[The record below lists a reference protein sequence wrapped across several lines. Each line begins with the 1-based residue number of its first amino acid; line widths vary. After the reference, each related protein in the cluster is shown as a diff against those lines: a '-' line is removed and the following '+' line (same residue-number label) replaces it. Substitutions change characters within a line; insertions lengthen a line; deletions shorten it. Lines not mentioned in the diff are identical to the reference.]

1 MSDAFVPRRRTVAA
15 ALFASLAV
23 AATVSGPVPADA
35 QSRKA
40 QRSEPK
46 RSEPVREPR
55 GPLVAVVSIADQRME
70 VFDKDG
76 LVTSTRVST
85 GKPGHGTPTGI
96 FSIIQK
102 KVQHTS
108 NLYFAEMPFMQRITW
123 SGVAL
128 HAGVVPGYPASHGCI
143 RLPYAFARQFYGMT
157 EMGMRVIVAPDE
169 VEPSSFTH
177 PGLFSPRPVDLEP
190 LIARIGPRD
199 RVASSVV
206 AHAETGSVVTADARP
221 RPSIPGVMRLG
232 APVIEDQSAQR
243 PAPITASAVPA
254 SSDPSSPTE
263 PSANLLQLRQQA
275 RGALTTANRVVASER
290 QDLERVRNRHGSIV
304 TQFSTLERTVER
316 ASGRLDAAWK
326 AFARARNVRALD
338 AAIDAERKAAL
349 QLADAAGKL
358 GDIGPEAQAA
368 RAEVTAAADE
378 LRAAEANRDA
388 AQALVAELDRMMKPV
403 HVMVSRKTGKIYV
416 RQGWEPILEAPVT
429 ISEPERP
436 LGTHVYTVKTT
447 SETAA
452 TWSVVSVDRR
462 EAARERRNAQRD
474 SRNVDMPASGP
485 DRALDRIV
493 IPEDVRQ
500 RVSEMLSPGSSLIVS
515 DEAPSSETGKGTDI
529 IVLTR

>member
-1 MSDAFVPRRRTVAA
+1 MVAI
-15 ALFASLAV
+15 
-23 AATVSGPVPADA
+23 
-35 QSRKA
+35 
-40 QRSEPK
+40 
-46 RSEPVREPR
+46 
-55 GPLVAVVSIADQRME
+55 VSIADQRME

-96 FSIIQK
+96 FSVIQK

-169 VEPSSFTH
+169 VEPSSFAH

-190 LIARIGPRD
+190 LIARVGPRD
-199 RVASSVV
+199 RAAPVV
-206 AHAETGSVVTADARP
+206 ARAETGAFVTADARP

-232 APVIEDQSAQR
+232 APIIEEKAGER
-243 PAPITASAVPA
+243 PAPITAPA
-254 SSDPSSPTE
+254 APSTGTPSSQTE
-263 PSANLLQLRQQA
+263 PPANLLQLRQQA
-275 RGALTTANRVVASER
+275 RSALATASRIVVTER
-290 QDLERVRNRHGSIV
+290 QDLERVRSRHGSV
-304 TQFSTLERTVER
+304 VAQFSTLERTVER
-316 ASGRLDAAWK
+316 ASGRLEAAQN
-326 AFARARNVRALD
+326 AFARARNVRAVD
-338 AAIDAERKAAL
+338 AAIDAERKAAEVI
-349 QLADAAGKL
+349 AAAAEKL

-368 RAEVTAAADE
+368 RAEVTAAADK
-378 LRAAEANRDA
+378 LRAAEANRDS

-436 LGTHVYTVKTT
+436 LGTHVFTVKTT
-447 SETAA
+447 TETAA

-462 EAARERRNAQRD
+462 EAARERRGAQRD
-474 SRNVDMPASGP
+474 GRTVELPAAGP
-485 DRALDRIV
+485 ARALDRVV

>member
-1 MSDAFVPRRRTVAA
+1 MSDAFVPRRRYFAVGFFGLLAA
-15 ALFASLAV
+15 SATLA
-23 AATVSGPVPADA
+23 APLTADA
-35 QSRKA
+35 QSRA
-40 QRSEPK
+40 GQRSEPK
-46 RSEPVREPR
+46 RSEPIREPR
-55 GPLVAVVSIADQRME
+55 GPMVAIVSIADQRME

-96 FSIIQK
+96 FSVIQK

-157 EMGMRVIVAPDE
+157 EMGMRVIVVPDE
-169 VEPSSFTH
+169 VEPSSFAH
-177 PGLFSPRPVDLEP
+177 AGLFSPRPVDLEP

-199 RVASSVV
+199 RAAPVV
-206 AHAETGSVVTADARP
+206 ARAETGTVVTADARP
-221 RPSIPGVMRLG
+221 RPSIPGAMRLG
-232 APVIEDQSAQR
+232 APVIEDPSAQR
-243 PAPITASAVPA
+243 PTPITAPAIPSTGSPSAQN
-254 SSDPSSPTE
+254 E
-263 PSANLLQLRQQA
+263 PPANLLRLRQQA
-275 RGALTTANRVVASER
+275 RSALATANRTVTTER
-290 QDLERVRNRHGSIV
+290 QAVERVRDKHGSLV
-304 TQFSTLERTVER
+304 AQFSSLERTIDR
-316 ASGRLDAAWK
+316 ASDRLEAAQR
-326 AFARARNVRALD
+326 AFARARNVRAVD
-338 AAIDAERKAAL
+338 AAIDAERKAAEAI
-349 QLADAAGKL
+349 ADAADKL
-358 GDIGPEAQAA
+358 GDVGPEAQAA
-368 RAEVTAAADE
+368 RAEIAAAADK
-378 LRAAEANRDA
+378 LRTAEANRDS
-388 AQALVAELDRMMKPV
+388 AQALVAELDRMMKPL

-452 TWSVVSVDRR
+452 TWSVVSFDRR
-462 EAARERRNAQRD
+462 EPARERRGAQRD
-474 SRNVDMPASGP
+474 SRSVELPASGP
-485 DRALDRIV
+485 DRALDRIA
-493 IPEDVRQ
+493 ISEDVRQ

-529 IVLTR
+529 IVVTR